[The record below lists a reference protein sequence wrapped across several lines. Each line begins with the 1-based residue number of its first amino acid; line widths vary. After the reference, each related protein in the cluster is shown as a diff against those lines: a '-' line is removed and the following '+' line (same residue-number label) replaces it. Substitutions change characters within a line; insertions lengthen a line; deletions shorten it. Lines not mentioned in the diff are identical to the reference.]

1 MKGLPVCLILA
12 ISWIGGVANAAE
24 LVSPFAGSKLLGEYK
39 TDFDRFQYL
48 STRGKKDETLTVEGR
63 IVSRLYT
70 KPSKKSTFEVFRSY
84 ENELKAAGF
93 KMFTAIG
100 NGKRRVQRI
109 TRRLGRKKGNRIED
123 RAYTKRGK
131 RIPASPISYVVTFGE
146 HYIAARKTVAGTDI
160 LVVVVIADRKDA
172 YTVDVVESAAMEQNT
187 VALSLDS
194 LRSQMASNG
203 RVAVYGILFDT
214 GSAKIRPDSNAAL
227 KVIAQ
232 YLRENPKRSFYVV
245 GHTDDKG
252 RLSGNMKLSEA
263 RAAASKKALVK
274 LVPAAAAKLSSY
286 GVGPLSPV
294 AANNAPKGRQLNRR
308 VELVGALK

>member
-1 MKGLPVCLILA
+1 MKKNTLCLLLA
-12 ISWIGGVANAAE
+12 VLWCSGIANAAE

-39 TDFDRFQYL
+39 TEFDRFQYL
-48 STRGKKDETLTVEGR
+48 STRSKKDETFTVEGR

-70 KPSKKSTFEVFRSY
+70 KPAKKSTFEVFRSY
-84 ENELKAAGF
+84 EKELKAAGF
-93 KMFTAIG
+93 EMLAAIG
-100 NGKRRVQRI
+100 NDKSRVQKI
-109 TRRLGRKKGNRIED
+109 TRQLGRKKGNRIED
-123 RAYTKRGK
+123 RAYTQRGK
-131 RIPASPISYVVTFGE
+131 RVRASPISYVVTFGE

-160 LVVVVIADRKDA
+160 LVVVVIADRRDA

-214 GSAKIRPDSNAAL
+214 GSAKIRPDSDGTL
-227 KVIAQ
+227 KIIAQ

-274 LVPAAAAKLSSY
+274 LAPAAASQLSSY